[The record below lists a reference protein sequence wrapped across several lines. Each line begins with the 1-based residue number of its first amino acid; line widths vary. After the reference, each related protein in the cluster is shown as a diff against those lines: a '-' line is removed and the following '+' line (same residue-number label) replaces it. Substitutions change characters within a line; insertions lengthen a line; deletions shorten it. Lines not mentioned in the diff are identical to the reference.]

1 MRILLFIL
9 LPIIIVLPSCTGDAI
24 VDLRSKDQTQT
35 QIDNATAIPTIHITQ
50 PMISATRTTIGNFTE
65 IPTST
70 WGELALKGKNYL
82 ILCDG
87 CHGKEGRVGSNV
99 PLIIGATLKLGSAL
113 RLFDYI
119 SITMPQDSPGLLSS
133 STYLQILAFILIESD
148 FVQPKD
154 RFNLND
160 LVDGNYLSVGKR

>member
-1 MRILLFIL
+1 
-9 LPIIIVLPSCTGDAI
+9 LPSCAGEAI

-35 QIDNATAIPTIHITQ
+35 QTDNSTAISSTNNTQ
-50 PMISATRTTIGNFTE
+50 PMISTTPINIGNFTA

-70 WGELALKGKNYL
+70 WGELAMKGKNYF
-82 ILCDG
+82 ILCAG

-99 PLIIGATLKLGSAL
+99 PSIIGATLKLGSAL

-119 SITMPQDSPGLLSS
+119 SINIPQDSPGLLSK

-148 FVQPKD
+148 FVQSKD
-154 RFNLND
+154 RFDLND
-160 LVDGNYLSVGKR
+160 LADGNYLSVGKR